1 MKKVIILFFTIISN
15 LSNAQVKYHFD
26 YALLYEEMPIN
37 EEPTTIT
44 YLINSNQNNY
54 FMGVFKKNDSI
65 NLNIHFSDYNGLFSR
80 SLCEKK
86 MFFKAETI
94 NNDCSSV
101 FKGTTI
107 KKDKLDSYSFE
118 KLDDTL
124 IKDTMHYHFVIKSL
138 KSKKYQKRNNIV
150 SYHFIID
157 KYSPQFM
164 PFFYHHTVFSV
175 WKENPIVPNGLIKM
189 IYYTDFEE
197 KITGKTA
204 LKKVVKTDKYLTIP
218 EECDYTKSPK

>member
-1 MKKVIILFFTIISN
+1 
-15 LSNAQVKYHFD
+15 
-26 YALLYEEMPIN
+26 MPIKKK
-37 EEPTTIT
+37 PTTIT

-54 FMGVFKKNDSI
+54 FMGVYKMNDSI
-65 NLNIHFSDYNGLFSR
+65 NLNIHFSDYNGLVSM
-80 SLCEKK
+80 SLCERK
-86 MFFKAETI
+86 MFFKTETI
-94 NNDCSSV
+94 NNDCSSI
-101 FKGTTI
+101 FRGTTI

-118 KLDDTL
+118 KLEDTL
-124 IKDTMHYHFVIKSL
+124 IEDTMYYHFVIKSL

-157 KYSPQFM
+157 KYSSQFM

-189 IYYTDFEE
+189 IYYADFEE
-197 KITGKTA
+197 KITRKIV
-204 LKKVVKTDKYLTIP
+204 LKKIIKTDKYLTIP